1 MYDVVFYL
9 LPLLFTAFGFQFCL
23 RGSDSHDKK
32 NNDKLLGTHEMMSY
46 FVFSWQVC
54 MERVHTFC
62 VNKHQN
68 LQYGSQS
75 NLINSF

>member
-1 MYDVVFYL
+1 MYDVVFGL
-9 LPLLFTAFGFQFCL
+9 LSLLFTAFSFQFCL
-23 RGSDSHDKK
+23 RDTDSHDKK
-32 NNDKLLGTHEMMSY
+32 NNKLLGTHEMVSY

-54 MERVHTFC
+54 MERVHMFC